1 MSVAFVLAAA
11 LCNGVA
17 VVLQARAARQDN
29 PGAAASGLLLRLLR
43 RPVYLLALGL
53 IAAGFGCAAVALQT
67 LPVFFVQ
74 AGRAS
79 SLAVTAVLAVA
90 LLGARLRAAEIAA
103 IAAVGAG
110 LVLLAGSAR
119 PGPGA
124 RPGPA
129 VTVAVVVAVAL
140 LVAVVVLAGRRSG
153 GGLLIATTAGAGFGL
168 LAFAL
173 HTVGSLNPL
182 LLVTQPLAWA
192 AGVAALTALHGGA
205 LALQRSAVMAV
216 TAVMVATE
224 TLLGSVLGLLLGGDG
239 TLPGRGAW
247 AVAGFTAVL
256 GGALVLSRFGSEA
269 ARSEIGL

>member
-1 MSVAFVLAAA
+1 MSIVFVLAAA
-11 LCNGVA
+11 ICNGVA
-17 VVLQARAARQDN
+17 VVLQARAARQDST
-29 PGAAASGLLLRLLR
+29 GAPAAGLLLRLLR
-43 RPVYLLALGL
+43 RPGYLVALGL
-53 IAAGFGCAAVALQT
+53 IAAGFGFAAVALQT

-90 LLGARLRAAEIAA
+90 LLGARLRAAEIGA
-103 IAAVGAG
+103 IGAVGAG
-110 LVLLAGSAR
+110 LVLLAASAR

-124 RPGPA
+124 RPGTA
-129 VTVAVVVAVAL
+129 VTVGVLVAVGM
-140 LVAVVVLAGRRSG
+140 LVAVVAAAGRSRSG
-153 GGLLIATTAGAGFGL
+153 GLVIATAAGAGFGL

-224 TLLGSVLGLLLGGDG
+224 TLLGSALGLLLGGDG
-239 TLPGRGAW
+239 TLPGRGGW
-247 AVAGFTAVL
+247 AAAGFVAVL
-256 GGALVLSRFGSEA
+256 GGALVLSRFGNEPEQPS
-269 ARSEIGL
+269 S